1 MQDPYD
7 VIVCVQVSF
16 RNFCFCLLKED
27 GELSTI
33 MVHAVRGQEDGRWW
47 GGQDL
52 TSVVVLIKVEYSAG
66 DFFLF
71 LMMVLMTAMLP
82 DTTL

>member
-1 MQDPYD
+1 MIY
-7 VIVCVQVSF
+7 
-16 RNFCFCLLKED
+16 RK
-27 GELSTI
+27 GRRSTRI
-33 MVHAVRGQEDGRWW
+33 K
-47 GGQDL
+47 DL
-52 TSVVVLIKVEYSAG
+52 TSVVALIKVEYSAG